1 MHVYED
7 VLWCLQRARLVVY
20 ADAHVLF
27 FGRNDTS
34 TYLEIYWWQRYE
46 TWQGLLHNLPHSEDF
61 LKEKSSETETDTFI
75 LLPSFE
81 LRKGTYVF
89 NVLTYYSPL
98 DVAINHIS
106 SQFLCSAVLPQ
117 NCGGFFFVGL
127 PGRWAKFRQGL
138 AFSSFSKFPILG
150 SKQLC
155 PTGVKKVVMKSMKL
169 LQKMK
174 TVQQFLDD
182 FVHHFLFIMLVKNA
196 RLCKIP
202 CKLQHKN
209 QRTSNPGINPCSD
222 VAILRSSW
230 THGRRSSPTS
240 IPRRSQNWDIRT
252 CEGRWNMYTY
262 MPIWGFPKMVV
273 PNNHGF
279 SY

>member
-1 MHVYED
+1 MKLGKV
-7 VLWCLQRARLVVY
+7 C
-20 ADAHVLF
+20 
-27 FGRNDTS
+27 S
-34 TYLEIYWWQRYE
+34 TICHIVRI
-46 TWQGLLHNLPHSEDF
+46 

-150 SKQLC
+150 SSALSDRGQKGGDEIDETFAKNVDSAAIFGWFCASFSLHHVGQEC
-155 PTGVKKVVMKSMKL
+155 KT
-169 LQKMK
+169 LQD
-174 TVQQFLDD
+174 TL
-182 FVHHFLFIMLVKNA
+182 
-196 RLCKIP
+196 
-202 CKLQHKN
+202 
-209 QRTSNPGINPCSD
+209 
-222 VAILRSSW
+222 
-230 THGRRSSPTS
+230 
-240 IPRRSQNWDIRT
+240 
-252 CEGRWNMYTY
+252 
-262 MPIWGFPKMVV
+262 
-273 PNNHGF
+273 
-279 SY
+279 